1 MVFIVMSWAW
11 CSVVSDESE
20 LSPGKMGFTH
30 WLMAPYIKR
39 FSLFFFFL
47 FQSEPEGFSH
57 FHLYVC
63 AAFLVRWRREIL
75 EERDFQVS
83 KHCSQEPEL
92 GFLLG
97 ERFIKF

>member
-1 MVFIVMSWAW
+1 MALTREPTQTALPIDI
-11 CSVVSDESE
+11 CLPT
-20 LSPGKMGFTH
+20 LSG
-30 WLMAPYIKR
+30 
-39 FSLFFFFL
+39 SLCFFL

-83 KHCSQEPEL
+83 NHFFRRAPVRFCA
-92 GFLLG
+92 
-97 ERFIKF
+97 ERKVTEF

>member
-1 MVFIVMSWAW
+1 M
-11 CSVVSDESE
+11 
-20 LSPGKMGFTH
+20 
-30 WLMAPYIKR
+30 
-39 FSLFFFFL
+39 FFL

-83 KHCSQEPEL
+83 NCSSEEPL
-92 GFLLG
+92 LCFLLKG
-97 ERFIKF
+97 LLSSRSRLICGGAVGSASCLHY